1 MGVNIVTRYL
11 TNNPCYKQDRAI
23 SVRGLMLH
31 SIGTPQPD
39 PLVFVKNW
47 NSASYN
53 NACVHGFIGQEAIY
67 ITLPCFK
74 LQGIAMR
81 GWHAGAGANNT
92 HIGIEM
98 TEPSSIKYTG
108 GSNFTCSDRAGA
120 IAFVKKNTENAAELF
135 AKLCIFHGLDPMKDG
150 VIISH
155 AEGYRRGIASNH
167 GDPDHLWRGL
177 GMDYNMDK
185 FRADV
190 AALMKKEEE
199 EMTQEQFNKM
209 MADMPQEIFNKKM
222 EKYFAEQR
230 AKPES
235 AWSVKE
241 GAWAKATKAG
251 VVNGLAPQA
260 NITRQEVTAILDRL
274 DLIDE

>member
-1 MGVNIVTRYL
+1 MGVSIETRYL
-11 TNNPCYKQDRAI
+11 TNNPCYKQGRKI
-23 SVRGLMLH
+23 TVRGLMLH

-39 PLVFVKNW
+39 PLVFIKNW
-47 NSASYN
+47 NSASYDS
-53 NACVHGFIGQEAIY
+53 ACVHGFVGQEKVY
-67 ITLPCFK
+67 ITLPCFEIT
-74 LQGIAMR
+74 GVAMR

-98 TEPSSIKYTG
+98 TEPSSIRYTG

-177 GMDYNMDK
+177 GMGYNMDK

-190 AALMKKEEE
+190 AALMKKEGKEVRYN
-199 EMTQEQFNKM
+199 TY
-209 MADMPQEIFNKKM
+209 DEIPSW
-222 EKYFAEQR
+222 
-230 AKPES
+230 AKPTIKMLIEKGYLRGS
-235 AWSVKE
+235 
-241 GAWAKATKAG
+241 GAPKDK
-251 VVNGLAPQA
+251 NGYP
-260 NITRQEVTAILDRL
+260 TDL
-274 DLIDE
+274 DLSFDMIRMFVINDRAGIYD